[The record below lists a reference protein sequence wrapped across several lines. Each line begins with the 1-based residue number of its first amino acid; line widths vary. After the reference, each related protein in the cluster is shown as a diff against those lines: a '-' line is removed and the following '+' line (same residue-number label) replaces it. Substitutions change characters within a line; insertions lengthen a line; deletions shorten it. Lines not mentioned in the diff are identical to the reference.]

1 MLLGRRPDAE
11 RFLANPDKA
20 VRAALIFGRDLGVV
34 RERGQGLAAKVTEH
48 PDDPFDVA
56 LITDA
61 DMDDDPARLIDD
73 LMALSLMAG
82 AGWCGCV
89 SPPSA
94 RDPIAWPPKRSS
106 DTQRVS
112 TIPKPSS

>member
-34 RERGQGLAAKVTEH
+34 RERAQGLASKVTEH

-56 LITDA
+56 LITDT
-61 DMDDDPARLIDD
+61 DMADDPARLVDD
-73 LMALSLMAG
+73 LMALSLMGGRRLVRLRISTDRAG
-82 AGWCGCV
+82 PDRLA
-89 SPPSA
+89 A
-94 RDPIAWPPKRSS
+94 
-106 DTQRVS
+106 
-112 TIPKPSS
+112 